1 MTEGRTCPLHYR
13 YRPGDLVRSPVTS
26 DADVL
31 YVVGGLYGNPH
42 ALDEVEAMAER
53 EWARGKRVQLLFNG
67 DFNWFNASDELFR
80 DINIRVLDHGAITGN
95 VEYELARPGDGAGC
109 GCAYPEFVDDEVV
122 ERSNRIM
129 ARLQS
134 VAANHSDLQDRL
146 AGLPRYRCLIF
157 GGLKVVVLHGDPE
170 SLAGWALSHEV
181 LESRG
186 TGALADWFRE
196 TGADVIVSTHTCL
209 PVMRTLTIGGRQR
222 LFLNNGSAGMGN
234 LTGDPAG
241 LVARLAL
248 SASSKASF
256 RLPSRLPV
264 SASLER
270 VRFPVSPWLALFDSL
285 WPKNSD
291 AALSYRHR
299 ILNGTGLTV
308 AQLLSASESVEY
320 VS

>member
-1 MTEGRTCPLHYR
+1 MIEGRTCPLHYR
-13 YRPGDLVRSPVTS
+13 YRPGDLVRNPLAC

-31 YVVGGLYGNPH
+31 YVVGGLYGNPL

-53 EWARGKRVQLLFNG
+53 ERARGQRVQLLFNG
-67 DFNWFNASDELFR
+67 DFNWFNADDELFR
-80 DINIRVLDHGAITGN
+80 NINARVLDHGAITGN

-109 GCAYPEFVDDEVV
+109 GCAYPEFVDDGVV

-146 AGLPRYRCLIF
+146 AGLPRYRCLLF

-170 SLAGWALSHEV
+170 SLAGWGLSHEV
-181 LESRG
+181 VESQG
-186 TGALADWFRE
+186 VEALADWFHE
-196 TGADVIVSTHTCL
+196 TGADVIVSSHTCL
-209 PVMRTLTIGGRQR
+209 PVMRSLTVDGRHR

-234 LTGDPAG
+234 LAGDTAGLAARIAVSPPPEGAFSLPSVLPFSAALVPVHFPLKSWVTLFDRLWPAG
-241 LVARLAL
+241 
-248 SASSKASF
+248 
-256 RLPSRLPV
+256 
-264 SASLER
+264 
-270 VRFPVSPWLALFDSL
+270 
-285 WPKNSD
+285 SD

-308 AQLLSASESVEY
+308 KQLIHDIGAGGKVI
-320 VS
+320 